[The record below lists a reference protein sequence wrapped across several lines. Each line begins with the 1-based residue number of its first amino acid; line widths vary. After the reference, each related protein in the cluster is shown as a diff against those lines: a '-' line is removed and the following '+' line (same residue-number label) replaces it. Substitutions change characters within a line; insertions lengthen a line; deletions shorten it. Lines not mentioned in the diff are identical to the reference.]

1 MRFGQLIFKLVIWY
15 IVCVVI
21 CGVSWIYTDGSLDW
35 IAQLCA
41 SSSEIKSAMCYGQTF
56 AEGDFTDRHII
67 VSSGGNYFVWYQKLE
82 PIFGIPLAVYWSLLW
97 LFYIITDFFWY
108 NEDTEESES
117 QHESNHKQ
125 EDNYKK
131 SSVDGF
137 GGESTNKQS
146 KEEPYNNET
155 NKGYDI
161 QGNLYGIFFIA
172 AIFSTIGV
180 IAMLFEFIF
189 LLQGKESPI
198 PTPSTIP
205 KDILDNRLIVWVIA
219 ATTFLYFSIK
229 PKIESY
235 ASDKHLI
242 FTIEITKSLFWFLFI
257 IWIPFLFYCVVYGVP
272 INDMKGIYLLTDS
285 ETNMGALIFLI
296 FFRFI
301 IEIVNSF
308 VSKISLFKVINLL
321 WCMVFLF
328 FIPPWL
334 SSLKALFNKELWD
347 YNAVN
352 YPGAAN
358 FQLYAFLILTVIG
371 LILFGSQQFMKKI
384 KNN

>member
-205 KDILDNRLIVWVIA
+205 KDILDNRLIV
-219 ATTFLYFSIK
+219 
-229 PKIESY
+229 
-235 ASDKHLI
+235 
-242 FTIEITKSLFWFLFI
+242 
-257 IWIPFLFYCVVYGVP
+257 
-272 INDMKGIYLLTDS
+272 
-285 ETNMGALIFLI
+285 
-296 FFRFI
+296 
-301 IEIVNSF
+301 
-308 VSKISLFKVINLL
+308 
-321 WCMVFLF
+321 
-328 FIPPWL
+328 
-334 SSLKALFNKELWD
+334 
-347 YNAVN
+347 
-352 YPGAAN
+352 
-358 FQLYAFLILTVIG
+358 
-371 LILFGSQQFMKKI
+371 
-384 KNN
+384 